1 MNRSPNQT
9 DHRREILGRLAAR
22 EHTYDE
28 LLERYRRALPARD
41 VDTREA
47 FAVLVGAMVG
57 EGLLQREVAPEGDPQ
72 AGAIRR
78 LWLTEKGRAAV
89 ESAGGITR
97 VGPPRT
103 AR

>member
-1 MNRSPNQT
+1 MNRSPNHSN
-9 DHRREILGRLAAR
+9 HRREILEWLGAR

-28 LLERYRRALPARD
+28 LLERYQRALPARD

-47 FAVLVGAMVG
+47 FAVLIGAMVG
-57 EGLLQREVAPEGDPQ
+57 EGLLEREVIPEGDPE

-78 LWLTEKGRAAV
+78 LWLTGKGRMAIEQAP
-89 ESAGGITR
+89 ATR
-97 VGPPRT
+97 QP